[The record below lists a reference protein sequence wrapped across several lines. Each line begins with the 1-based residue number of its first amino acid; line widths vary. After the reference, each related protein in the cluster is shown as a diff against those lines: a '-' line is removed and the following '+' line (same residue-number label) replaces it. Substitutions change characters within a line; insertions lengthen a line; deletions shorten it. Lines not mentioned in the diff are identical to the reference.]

1 MTVDA
6 GVARSLHEQ
15 EFGFVIERVAVLED
29 QFLECLLIAEQGR
42 KVLVLVYLC
51 AAVSRSNRQVV
62 MAGNQRHPQ
71 YGQLDVQR

>member
-1 MTVDA
+1 MTVDV
-6 GVARSLHEQ
+6 GVAGSLHEQ

-29 QFLECLLIAEQGR
+29 RFLECLLIAEQGR

-51 AAVSRSNRQVV
+51 AAVSRQVV
-62 MAGNQRHPQ
+62 MAGNQRHLQ